1 MVNSGCM
8 GVGLLRRAQVPEG
21 ELPQHP
27 GAVADLPG
35 LPAGFGV
42 RLVAAV
48 LDFLILAVPFAV
60 FVSFLSVAMG
70 IPVDF
75 LKLNPETPPSEILLK
90 FGPGFLTC
98 GLCFYLVSGWAYFA
112 LCESSRLRGTPG
124 KLLFG
129 LYVADHRG
137 QSVSFGLASLRFL
150 FGRLLL
156 HAPVAGYYYFLVDCL
171 CVGILPGKRA
181 IHDRL
186 SGCFV
191 LKGER
196 KRPMVA
202 QGMVDK

>member
-1 MVNSGCM
+1 
-8 GVGLLRRAQVPEG
+8 VPEW

-42 RLVAAV
+42 RLVAAL

-70 IPVDF
+70 ISVDF
-75 LKLNPETPPSEILLK
+75 LKLNPETPPSEILLR
-90 FGPGFLTC
+90 FGPNFLTY
-98 GLCFYLVSGWAYFA
+98 GLCFYVVSGWAYFA
-112 LCESSRLRGTPG
+112 LCESSKLRGTPG

-129 LYVADHRG
+129 LYVADHKG

-150 FGRLLL
+150 FGRLLM
-156 HAPVAGYYYFLVDCL
+156 HVAVAGYYYFLVDCL
-171 CVGILPGKRA
+171 CVGLLPGKRA
-181 IHDRL
+181 IHDRM

-191 LKGER
+191 LKSGR
-196 KRPMVA
+196 KQPIVPV
-202 QGMVDK
+202 GMVDQ